1 MGGEWG
7 GGGFL
12 LVDSFHRF
20 LGEIPGGLHEILV
33 CGGSPHGEI
42 VFCAVS
48 IYSFI
53 ICLFIVCLCVCFLII
68 FKQLFVGSYINLAPL
83 EGEGWEGWGGL
94 FLWSCVAV
102 FVD

>member
-7 GGGFL
+7 GSGFL

-42 VFCAVS
+42 VFCVVS
-48 IYSFI
+48 IYLFI
-53 ICLFIVCLCVCFLII
+53 YYLFIYCLFVCL
-68 FKQLFVGSYINLAPL
+68 LFDN
-83 EGEGWEGWGGL
+83 
-94 FLWSCVAV
+94 F
-102 FVD
+102 